1 MHDLCYTY
9 NEHLRKVTKES
20 ILILRGM
27 FSLVNGFEM
36 LYFLRLF
43 FGAIVMKRNL
53 LLASLLMLGVS
64 AQATYLSPETISFT
78 PQKDAL
84 VIAEKRAGRVT
95 VRDLDGTLKGAYGAT
110 KQTGGFFGLFTDM
123 VSLPVTGA
131 CVAPDGTIFYTAD
144 DGNEGRLFR
153 ADGESVITGNY
164 PMAPIVSADGRY
176 VYVCNRFDATVQQFD
191 AATLKLL
198 NTAKC
203 VRETHGCALGKD
215 GKLLFVINMLP
226 DDATEP
232 VGRVSAKVTVIDT
245 ATFNVVENIP
255 LPDGSTGVRG
265 ITASPDGATIYLTH
279 TQARYQLPT
288 TQLER
293 GWMNTAALSVIDGVT
308 GKYVNTVLLDDIDL
322 GAANPWGVTVTPD
335 NQYIVV
341 THAGTRE
348 VSVIDRTALHRRLD
362 DAAAGK
368 KVTEVTF
375 SADEVHND
383 LSFLTGIRRRYPF
396 KADGPRGV
404 VATDDCV
411 YAVCHFADALVKIP
425 FKERRV
431 VRAEVLPLNGTALA
445 DLKAD
450 PVLRGEMLFND
461 GTKCFQQW
469 QSCASCHPDAIVD
482 GLNWDLMNDSIGNPK
497 QSKSLYLSG
506 VTPPTMITGIRKSM
520 QHCNRAGF
528 RHIQFCAVAEEDT
541 LCIDAYVMAM
551 KAQVSPWARPEYAAA
566 IARGKEIFDNPQKA
580 DCARCH
586 KPDLYF
592 TASADP
598 NDGSKAPLY
607 DLGLGTRDEMGQTFD
622 VPTLHEVWRTAPYLY
637 DGRAKTLRE
646 VLTVWN
652 PDDQH
657 GLTTDLTE
665 QELSDLEI
673 YVLSL

>member
-1 MHDLCYTY
+1 MTRY
-9 NEHLRKVTKES
+9 
-20 ILILRGM
+20 
-27 FSLVNGFEM
+27 
-36 LYFLRLF
+36 
-43 FGAIVMKRNL
+43 L
-53 LLASLLMLGVS
+53 LLAGLISFGFAAK
-64 AQATYLSPETISFT
+64 AQYLSPETVAMT

-84 VIAEKRAGRVT
+84 IIAEKRAHRVT
-95 VRDLDGTLKGAYGAT
+95 VRDLNGVIKASYGAE
-110 KQTGGFFGLFTDM
+110 KYTGGFFGFFKDQ
-123 VSLPVTGA
+123 VKLPVTGA

-176 VYVCNRFDATVQQFD
+176 VYVCNRFDATVQQYD
-191 AATLKLL
+191 AATMKLL
-198 NTAKC
+198 KSAKC

-215 GKLLFVINMLP
+215 GKLLFVINLLP
-226 DDATEP
+226 DDAAEP
-232 VGRVSAKVTVIDT
+232 VKYVGAKVTVIDT
-245 ATFNVVENIP
+245 ATFNVVANIP

-265 ITASPDGATIYLTH
+265 ITASPDGANIYLTH

-293 GWMNTAALSVIDGVT
+293 GWMNTAALSVLDGVT
-308 GKYVNTVLLDDIDL
+308 GAYINTVLLDDIDL

-341 THAGTRE
+341 SHAGTRE
-348 VSVIDRTALHRRLD
+348 VSVIDRTALHKRLD

-383 LSFLTGIRRRYPF
+383 LSFLTGIRRRF
-396 KADGPRGV
+396 RFDADGPRGV
-404 VATDDCV
+404 VATEDCV
-411 YAVCHFADALVKIP
+411 YAVCHFADALVKVP
-425 FKERRV
+425 FKDRRV
-431 VRAEVLPLNGTALA
+431 VRPEVIPLNGTALA

-450 PVLRGEMLFND
+450 KVLRGEMLFND

-541 LCIDAYVMAM
+541 LCIDAYVMNM
-551 KAQVSPWARPEYAAA
+551 KAQVSPWARPEYADA
-566 IARGKEIFDNPQKA
+566 IVG
-580 DCARCH
+580 
-586 KPDLYF
+586 
-592 TASADP
+592 
-598 NDGSKAPLY
+598 Y
-607 DLGLGTRDEMGQTFD
+607 DFE
-622 VPTLHEVWRTAPYLY
+622 
-637 DGRAKTLRE
+637 
-646 VLTVWN
+646 
-652 PDDQH
+652 
-657 GLTTDLTE
+657 
-665 QELSDLEI
+665 
-673 YVLSL
+673 